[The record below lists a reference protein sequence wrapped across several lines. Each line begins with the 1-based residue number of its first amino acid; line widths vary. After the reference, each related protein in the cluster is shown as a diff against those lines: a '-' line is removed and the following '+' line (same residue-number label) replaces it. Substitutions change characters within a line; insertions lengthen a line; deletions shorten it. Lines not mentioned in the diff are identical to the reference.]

1 MDFSDI
7 IGQREM
13 AARLKAL
20 ADEGRL
26 PHALMLCGPDGAG
39 KMALAIAL
47 ATYIL
52 NGNLSNPRPLR
63 EGEGRVFKV
72 RGIEHPD
79 LHFTFPTIKLKKW
92 NAEYKPVSDDFIEQW
107 KEMLTE
113 PTPNPSLK
121 GGGLGDVDPYFS
133 LADWMT
139 AMKAEKQQALITVGE
154 AEELIKRL
162 YMKSNQGGWKISIIW
177 LPERMN
183 LECANTMLKLIE
195 EPPSQTLFIMV
206 SREPEKLLE
215 TIRSRVQRF
224 DVKPIAYDD
233 MLQALKERRGL
244 SDEDAE
250 RVARLAGGNW
260 LAALEELN
268 AGNEN
273 RLFFDYFVTLM
284 RKAYM
289 RDVKDL
295 KRWAESVSSQGREE
309 QRRMLVYFMRMV
321 REAFMYNFHNK
332 ELIYMTDEEENF
344 CKNFARFVN
353 ENNVLGFQELF
364 QTAIRDIGQ
373 NANGRI
379 VFFDITM
386 KTAVLIHSS

>member
-1 MDFSDI
+1 MTFSDI

-26 PHALMLCGPDGAG
+26 PHALMLCGPDGCG

-47 ATYIL
+47 ATYVL
-52 NGNLSNPRPLR
+52 NSGTY
-63 EGEGRVFKV
+63 KV
-72 RGIEHPD
+72 RGISHPD

-92 NAEYKPVSDDFIEQW
+92 NSEYKPVSDDFIEQW
-107 KEMLTE
+107 KEMVTG
-113 PTPNPSLK
+113 TGTGTGTGVN
-121 GGGLGDVDPYFS
+121 PYFS
-133 LADWMT
+133 LADWME
-139 AMKAEKQQALITVGE
+139 AMKAERQQAVITVGE
-154 AEELIKRL
+154 ADELMKRL

-183 LECANTMLKLIE
+183 LECANKMLKLIE
-195 EPPSQTLFIMV
+195 EPPQQTLFILV
-206 SREPEKLLE
+206 CREPEQLIE

-224 DVKPIAYDD
+224 DVKPIAHEE
-233 MLQALKERRGL
+233 MVKALKERRALG
-244 SDEDAE
+244 DDDAE

-260 LAALEELN
+260 LAALEELD

-295 KRWAESVSSQGREE
+295 KRWAESVSALGREE
-309 QRRMLVYFMRMV
+309 QKRLLAYFLRMI
-321 REAFMYNFHNK
+321 REAFVYNFHNR
-332 ELIYMTDEEENF
+332 ELIYMTEEEEMF
-344 CKNFARFVN
+344 CQKFARFIN

-364 QTAIRDIGQ
+364 QIAMRDIGQ
-373 NANGRI
+373 NANGRM

-386 KTAVLIHSS
+386 KTAVLIHNS

>member
-52 NGNLSNPRPLR
+52 NGNVNGNGNLY
-63 EGEGRVFKV
+63 KV

-92 NAEYKPVSDDFIEQW
+92 NSEYKPVSDDFIEQW
-107 KEMLTE
+107 RELTS
-113 PTPNPSLK
+113 PQPSPK
-121 GGGLGDVDPYFS
+121 GKGDGKGDVNPYFS
-133 LADWMT
+133 LADWME
-139 AMKAEKQQALITVGE
+139 AMKAERQQAVITVGE
-154 AEELIKRL
+154 ANELIKRL
-162 YMKSNQGGWKISIIW
+162 TMKSNQGGWKVSIIW

-183 LECANTMLKLIE
+183 LDCANKMLKLIE
-195 EPPSQTLFIMV
+195 EPPTQTLFIMV

-224 DVKPIAYDD
+224 DVKPIAHDD
-233 MLQALKERRGL
+233 MVKALMERRGL
-244 SDEDAE
+244 EQADAE

-284 RKAYM
+284 RKVYM

-295 KRWAESVSSQGREE
+295 KRWAESVAAMGREE
-309 QRRMLVYFMRMV
+309 QKRLLIYFLRMT
-321 REAFMYNFHNK
+321 REAFMYNFRK
-332 ELIYMTDEEENF
+332 PELTYMSAEEEQF
-344 CKNFARFVN
+344 CQRFARFIN
-353 ENNVLGFQELF
+353 EGNVLGFQELY
-364 QTAIRDIGQ
+364 QMAIRDIGQ
-373 NANGRI
+373 NANAKI
-379 VFFDITM
+379 VFFDLTM
-386 KTAVLIHSS
+386 KAAVLIHSS

>member
-1 MDFSDI
+1 
-7 IGQREM
+7 M
-13 AARLKAL
+13 AQRLKAL

-26 PHALMLCGPDGAG
+26 PHAMMLCGPDGAG

-47 ATYIL
+47 ATYLL
-52 NGNLSNPRPLR
+52 N
-63 EGEGRVFKV
+63 GEGRNVAGGDGDGRTFKV
-72 RGIEHPD
+72 RSIEHPD

-92 NAEYKPVSDDFIEQW
+92 NSEYKPISDDFIEQW
-107 KEMLTE
+107 KDMVTSTE
-113 PTPNPSLK
+113 
-121 GGGLGDVDPYFS
+121 GEGDVNAYFS

-139 AMKAEKQQALITVGE
+139 AMKAERQQAVITVGE
-154 AEELIKRL
+154 ANELIKRL
-162 YMKSNQGGWKISIIW
+162 AMKSNQGGWKVSIVW

-183 LECANTMLKLIE
+183 LDCANKMLKLIE
-195 EPPSQTLFIMV
+195 EPPAQTLFILV

-224 DVKPIAYDD
+224 DVKPIACDD
-233 MLQALKERRGL
+233 MVRALEERRGL
-244 SDEDAE
+244 EQTDAE

-284 RKAYM
+284 RKVYM
-289 RDVKDL
+289 RDVKDM
-295 KRWAESVSSQGREE
+295 KRWSESVAAMGREE
-309 QRRMLVYFMRMV
+309 QKRLLAYFLRMI
-321 REAFMYNFHNK
+321 REAFMYNFRK
-332 ELIYMTDEEENF
+332 PELIYMSAEEEQF
-344 CKNFARFVN
+344 CQKFARFIN
-353 ENNVLGFQELF
+353 EGNVLGFQELF

-373 NANGRI
+373 NANAKI

-386 KTAVLIHSS
+386 KAAVLIHNAN